1 MATSNVVF
9 ITGAT
14 SGFGEA
20 AAQVFADAGWSL
32 VLSGR
37 RYPRLKALQDR
48 LAARVPVHII
58 ELDVRDSEAVGP
70 AGTGKTYLAVAAAV
84 ASLPAD
90 FADITTLINN
100 AGLALSP
107 LPAQEVALEDWKT
120 MIDTNVTGLVTVTHA
135 LLPTLI
141 RHGAG
146 ASIINIGSIA
156 GQWPYPGS
164 HVYGASKAFVKQF
177 SYNLR
182 CDLLGT
188 GVRVT
193 DLAPGIAETEFTLVR
208 TKGDQAASDKLYR
221 GTTPLSAHDIAEQ
234 MFYIATLPAHMNIN
248 RVEVMPVRQAWQPF
262 AIDRD

>member
-1 MATSNVVF
+1 MTTATKVAF

-14 SGFGEA
+14 SGFGA
-20 AAQVFADAGWSL
+20 AAAHVFARAGWGV

-37 RYPRLKALQDR
+37 RMARLEALKAELE
-48 LAARVPVHII
+48 AHVPVHII
-58 ELDVRDSEAVGP
+58 ELDVRDNAAV
-70 AGTGKTYLAVAAAV
+70 KAAV
-84 ASLPAD
+84 ANLPDA
-90 FADITTLINN
+90 FRDITALINN
-100 AGLALSP
+100 AGLALAP
-107 LPAQEVALEDWKT
+107 QPAQAVELQDWQT
-120 MIDTNVTGLVTVTHA
+120 MIDTNVTGLVNVTHA

-141 RHGAG
+141 AHGAG

-164 HVYGASKAFVKQF
+164 HVYGATKAFVKQF

-208 TKGDQAASDKLYR
+208 TKGDHAASDKLYS
-221 GTTPLSAHDIAEQ
+221 GTTPLTAQDIAEQ
-234 MFYIATLPAHMNIN
+234 MFSIATLPDHMNIN
-248 RVEVMPVRQAWQPF
+248 RIEVMPVRQAWQPF

>member
-1 MATSNVVF
+1 MSKVVF

-14 SGFGEA
+14 SGFGQASARRFA
-20 AAQVFADAGWSL
+20 ADGWSL

-37 RYPRLKALQDR
+37 RLERLQALQDE
-48 LAARVPVHII
+48 LAGQVPVHIAT
-58 ELDVRDSEAVGP
+58 LDVRDSDAVQKVVAELPEAF
-70 AGTGKTYLAVAAAV
+70 
-84 ASLPAD
+84 LP
-90 FADITTLINN
+90 IRTLVNN
-100 AGLALSP
+100 AGLALAP
-107 LPAQEVALEDWKT
+107 EPAQNVALEDWHT
-120 MIDTNVTGLVTVTHA
+120 MIDTNIKGLVNVTHA
-135 LLPTLI
+135 LLPSLLRT
-141 RHGAG
+141 GKG

-182 CDLLGT
+182 CDLQGT

-208 TKGDQAASDKLYR
+208 TKGNQAASDALYR
-221 GTTPLSAHDIAEQ
+221 GTTALSAEDIAEQ
-234 MFYIATLPAHMNIN
+234 IHYIASLPDHININ
-248 RVEVMPVRQAWQPF
+248 RVEVMPTRQAWSSF

>member
-58 ELDVRDSEAVGP
+58 ELDVRDSE
-70 AGTGKTYLAVAAAV
+70 AVAAAV

-146 ASIINIGSIA
+146 ASIIIGFPRLQTGINHLIGEGALGMALPIA
-156 GQWPYPGS
+156 GILSPRLVTLGHRSAQLG
-164 HVYGASKAFVKQF
+164 
-177 SYNLR
+177 LR
-182 CDLLGT
+182 
-188 GVRVT
+188 
-193 DLAPGIAETEFTLVR
+193 LA
-208 TKGDQAASDKLYR
+208 
-221 GTTPLSAHDIAEQ
+221 
-234 MFYIATLPAHMNIN
+234 
-248 RVEVMPVRQAWQPF
+248 
-262 AIDRD
+262 

>member
-1 MATSNVVF
+1 MQQHNVVF

-14 SGFGEA
+14 SGFGQA
-20 AAQVFADAGWSL
+20 AAHVFARAGWAL

-37 RYPRLKALQDR
+37 RLARLEALQSE
-48 LAARVPVHII
+48 LASRVPVHVI
-58 ELDVRDSEAVGP
+58 ELDVRDS
-70 AGTGKTYLAVAAAV
+70 AAV
-84 ASLPAD
+84 ASAIAALPLE
-90 FADITTLINN
+90 FARVTTLINN

-107 LPAQEVALEDWKT
+107 QPAQKVDLADWHT
-120 MIDTNVTGLVTVTHA
+120 MIDTNVTGLVNVTHA

-208 TKGDQAASDKLYR
+208 TKGDQAASDALYR
-221 GTTPLSAHDIAEQ
+221 GTTPLSALDIAEQ
-234 MFYIATLPAHMNIN
+234 MFYIATLPDHMNIN

>member
-1 MATSNVVF
+1 MSQSNVVF

-20 AAQVFADAGWSL
+20 AAHYFAANGWSL

-37 RYPRLKALQDR
+37 RMARLEALKET
-48 LAARVPVHII
+48 LAGTVPVHII
-58 ELDVRDSEAVGP
+58 ELDVRDSDAV
-70 AGTGKTYLAVAAAV
+70 KYAVDA
-84 ASLPAD
+84 LPEG
-90 FADITTLINN
+90 FKDIKTLINN

-107 LPAQEVALEDWKT
+107 MPSQKVELADWHT
-120 MIDTNVTGLVTVTHA
+120 MIDTNVKGLVNVTHA
-135 LLPTLI
+135 LLPVLI
-141 RHGAG
+141 KHGKG

-164 HVYGASKAFVKQF
+164 HVYGGTKAFVKQF

-208 TKGDQAASDKLYR
+208 TKGDQAASDNLYR
-221 GTTPLSAHDIAEQ
+221 GTTPLSAQDIAEQ
-234 MFYIATLPAHMNIN
+234 MYYIATLPDHMNIN
-248 RVEVMPVRQAWQPF
+248 RIEVMPVRQAWNPF

>member
-1 MATSNVVF
+1 MQKRKVVF

-20 AAQVFADAGWSL
+20 AAHVFARAGWAL

-37 RYPRLKALQDR
+37 RLTRLQALQAE
-48 LAARVPVHII
+48 LAQWVPVHVI
-58 ELDVRDSEAVGP
+58 ELDVRDSAAVD
-70 AGTGKTYLAVAAAV
+70 AAVAA
-84 ASLPAD
+84 LPLD
-90 FADITTLINN
+90 FADVTTLINN
-100 AGLALSP
+100 AGLALAP
-107 LPAQEVALEDWKT
+107 QPAQKVDLSDWHT
-120 MIDTNVTGLVTVTHA
+120 MIDTNVTGLVNVTHA

-182 CDLLGT
+182 CDLLGN

-208 TKGDQAASDKLYR
+208 TKGDQAASDALYR
-221 GTTPLSAHDIAEQ
+221 GTTPLSALDIAEQ
-234 MFYIATLPAHMNIN
+234 MFYIATLPDHMNIN

>member
-1 MATSNVVF
+1 M
-9 ITGAT
+9 
-14 SGFGEA
+14 
-20 AAQVFADAGWSL
+20 
-32 VLSGR
+32 
-37 RYPRLKALQDR
+37 
-48 LAARVPVHII
+48 HII
-58 ELDVRDSEAVGP
+58 ELDVRDSE
-70 AGTGKTYLAVAAAV
+70 AVAAAV

-182 CDLLGT
+182 CDPLGT

-193 DLAPGIAETEFTLVR
+193 DSCRGLPRPNLPWCEPKATRRHRISSIAAPR
-208 TKGDQAASDKLYR
+208 R
-221 GTTPLSAHDIAEQ
+221 
-234 MFYIATLPAHMNIN
+234 
-248 RVEVMPVRQAWQPF
+248 
-262 AIDRD
+262 